1 MKLAIMQPYFFP
13 YVGYWQLISAVDAFV
28 VYDDIQFTK
37 KGWVNRNRILLNSDV
52 TNISLPLLKDSSFVD
67 IKDRRLANTWP
78 KDRIKMLNRLKS
90 GYQKA
95 PYFDSV
101 YPLIEVIILHEDIN
115 LFEFILNSLRQ
126 ILKYLEIN
134 TELVVSSNL
143 NRDKG
148 LRSQDMVIN
157 ICKIMKAN
165 EYVNPIGGVDFYD
178 QSAFHDENIKLYF
191 LKTDNIKYKQF
202 NSEFVPGLSI
212 IDIMMN
218 NSVECVRSM
227 LSDQYELI

>member
-1 MKLAIMQPYFFP
+1 
-13 YVGYWQLISAVDAFV
+13 
-28 VYDDIQFTK
+28 
-37 KGWVNRNRILLNSDV
+37 
-52 TNISLPLLKDSSFVD
+52 
-67 IKDRRLANTWP
+67 
-78 KDRIKMLNRLKS
+78 
-90 GYQKA
+90 
-95 PYFDSV
+95 
-101 YPLIEVIILHEDIN
+101 
-115 LFEFILNSLRQ
+115 
-126 ILKYLEIN
+126 
-134 TELVVSSNL
+134 
-143 NRDKG
+143 
-148 LRSQDMVIN
+148 MVIN

-165 EYVNPIGGVDFYD
+165 EYVNPIGGVDLYD